1 MPPRPQADSALS
13 PNLACL
19 RPPCGDG
26 GGVAVGTG
34 GTGRVWPHRE
44 PFDAFGSLQGLRE
57 SEHYLGQVLLAE
69 GKKKK
74 HTENEWPELPQ

>member
-1 MPPRPQADSALS
+1 M
-13 PNLACL
+13 
-19 RPPCGDG
+19 
-26 GGVAVGTG
+26 GTG

-74 HTENEWPELPQ
+74 TYRKRVARTAAVAEGM